1 MSYYSSDDSNS
12 DTIHVAS
19 ALVLDESDNENPLR
33 MDEQLERGQMCRV
46 HAEAEKATY
55 KGKGKGRVSTSQA
68 TSDESVT
75 SEEITDA
82 TSDSG
87 SDVEEYTFTAEDD
100 EDELLADQEIKD
112 FVDDDTVVD
121 DDARSHI
128 SVSSDIE
135 EDGQVEICD
144 LDQRPWRRMNHAER
158 LVFESQFGQTFEQ
171 PLKESWNVTEDHHRV
186 LDEMMFRYAADFPFA
201 YWVSDKI
208 TVQAWVMR
216 HYQRQTWRQN
226 FGRVYNRPTRPLQQQ
241 QQQYPQLPYPGAHH
255 QGASHPSQHRR
266 STALPLHKVSMPPGS
281 HALLGHGQYNVHHM
295 HGLDAILGTSQ
306 PQRMTYPPMANH
318 GDLGYLPNQPYSDLS
333 MGPCSHV
340 NLRSSSPRNKK
351 SSPAPPPPT
360 PPYAV
365 RQRPV
370 NIKAPPKTSRGTKRR
385 QAEADDFPWN
395 RDFDFIKAKIAAQ
408 SSKAWDMSIYDAS
421 TLKAMEA
428 VRASNMPIF
437 EGLEDTITSKQKN
450 GRLAKKGKELSCDP
464 VSDDESPAPRQK
476 GGRRKTADADG
487 TSPTPDNNS
496 ALVGNFAFASEVDRK
511 KALSLSLKMTKPED
525 LIIAGEDME
534 ITLEVLATIKIFWSP
549 GNKGPSQNLHRAVF
563 SVKDAILTHQQ
574 LAQTKILNETAAKC
588 IIDFRPDL
596 LWRETLIRILSEG
609 NMSNKDIRDRVCL
622 NGCNSDR
629 ATITKRLGAAL
640 GNNSST
646 VKDNYEAEVKYV
658 RWANGNRRDYKDY
671 QSFFGKHPP
680 PVREL
685 VYPKMP
691 EGTVV
696 QLSSDVDPEAE
707 DGRPRKKLKLK
718 TKGLKRKE
726 SELSSSVVTS
736 AAEEQDVGM
745 VDLGTQV
752 QEEVEQE
759 AGGEED
765 DEDAVSL
772 QGSDVLDEMS
782 D

>member
-1 MSYYSSDDSNS
+1 MSYESSDDSNS

-33 MDEQLERGQMCRV
+33 VEEQLERGQMRRV
-46 HAEAEKATY
+46 RAEAEKASY
-55 KGKGKGRVSTSQA
+55 KGKGKGRVSTSEA
-68 TSDESVT
+68 TSDDSVT

-100 EDELLADQEIKD
+100 ADELLAVMQIED
-112 FVDDDTVVD
+112 FVDDETEVD

-135 EDGQVEICD
+135 EDGQVEIYD
-144 LDQRPWRRMNHAER
+144 LDLHPWRRMNRTER
-158 LVFESQFGQTFEQ
+158 LLFESQFGQTFEQ
-171 PLKESWNVTEDHHRV
+171 PVKESWNVTEDHHRV
-186 LDEMMFRYAADFPFA
+186 LDEMMFRYAAEVPFA

-208 TVQAWVMR
+208 TVQEWVMR

-226 FGRVYNRPTRPLQQQ
+226 FGRVYNRPTRPHQQQ
-241 QQQYPQLPYPGAHH
+241 QLQYPQLPYPGAHH
-255 QGASHPSQHRR
+255 MGAPPPSQHRR

-281 HALLGHGQYNVHHM
+281 HSFLGHGQYNVQHM

-306 PQRMTYPPMANH
+306 PQRMPYPEMVNQ
-318 GDLGYLPNQPYSDLS
+318 GDLAYLPNQPYPGLV
-333 MGPCSHV
+333 MGPYSHGH
-340 NLRSSSPRNKK
+340 LRSSPPRNKK
-351 SSPAPPPPT
+351 SSTALPPPT
-360 PPYAV
+360 PPYAI
-365 RQRPV
+365 RPRPV

-395 RDFDFIKAKIAAQ
+395 RDFDFIKAKITAQ
-408 SSKAWDMSIYDAS
+408 SSKAWDMSIFDAS

-450 GRLAKKGKELSCDP
+450 GRLAKKAKEVSSDP
-464 VSDDESPAPRQK
+464 VSEDESPAPRQK
-476 GGRRKTADADG
+476 GGCRKATDNCNS
-487 TSPTPDNNS
+487 SPAPDNS
-496 ALVGNFAFASEVDRK
+496 ALVGNFAFESENDRAR
-511 KALSLSLKMTKPED
+511 ALSSSPKMTKPED
-525 LIIAGEDME
+525 LIIAGEDMA
-534 ITLEVLATIKIFWSP
+534 ISLDVLATIKIFWSP
-549 GNKGPSQNLHRAVF
+549 GNKGPSQNLRHAVF

-609 NMSNKDIRDRVCL
+609 NMSNKEIRDRVCL

-646 VKDNYEAEVKYV
+646 VKENYEAEVKYV

-696 QLSSDVDPEAE
+696 QVSSDVNPEAE
-707 DGRPRKKLKLK
+707 EGRPRKKLKLT
-718 TKGLKRKE
+718 TKGLKKKE
-726 SELSSSVVTS
+726 SESSSSAVTS
-736 AAEEQDVGM
+736 AAEEQDVRM
-745 VDLGTQV
+745 RDVGTQV
-752 QEEVEQE
+752 QEEIEQE
-759 AGGEED
+759 AGAEED

-772 QGSDVLDEMS
+772 QGSDFLDEMS

>member
-1 MSYYSSDDSNS
+1 MSYDSSDDSNS

-19 ALVLDESDNENPLR
+19 ALVLDGSDNENPLR
-33 MDEQLERGQMCRV
+33 VDEQLERGQMRRV
-46 HAEAEKATY
+46 HAEAEKASY
-55 KGKGKGRVSTSQA
+55 NGRGKGRVSTSQA
-68 TSDESVT
+68 TSDDSVM
-75 SEEITDA
+75 SEEITEA

-100 EDELLADQEIKD
+100 ADELLAVMEIED
-112 FVDDDTVVD
+112 FVEDETEVD

-135 EDGQVEICD
+135 DDGKVELYH
-144 LDQRPWRRMNHAER
+144 LDTHPWRGMSRAER
-158 LVFESQFGQTFEQ
+158 LMFESQFGQTFEQ

-186 LDEMMFRYAADFPFA
+186 LDEMMFRYAAEVPFA

-208 TVQAWVMR
+208 TVQEWVMR
-216 HYQRQTWRQN
+216 QYQRQTWRQN

-241 QQQYPQLPYPGAHH
+241 QQYPQLPYPGAQH

-281 HALLGHGQYNVHHM
+281 HSFLGHGQYNVHHM
-295 HGLDAILGTSQ
+295 HGLNAILGTSQ
-306 PQRMTYPPMANH
+306 PQRMPYPSVANQ
-318 GDLGYLPNQPYSDLS
+318 GDLPYLPRQPYSDLS
-333 MGPCSHV
+333 MGSYSYG
-340 NLRSSSPRNKK
+340 NLRSSPPRNKK
-351 SSPAPPPPT
+351 SSPALPPPT
-360 PPYAV
+360 PPYAI
-365 RQRPV
+365 RPRPV

-437 EGLEDTITSKQKN
+437 EGLEDTITNKQKT
-450 GRLAKKGKELSCDP
+450 GRLAKKAKEVSSDP
-464 VSDDESPAPRQK
+464 VSEDESPAPRQK
-476 GGRRKTADADG
+476 GGRRKTADTG
-487 TSPTPDNNS
+487 NSSPAPDNS
-496 ALVGNFAFASEVDRK
+496 ALVGNFAFESDTDRA
-511 KALSLSLKMTKPED
+511 KALSLSSKMTKPED
-525 LIIAGEDME
+525 LIIAGEDMT
-534 ITLEVLATIKIFWSP
+534 ISLDVLATIKIFWSP
-549 GNKGPSQNLHRAVF
+549 GNKGPSQNLHHAVF
-563 SVKDAILTHQQ
+563 SVTDAILTHQQ
-574 LAQTKILNETAAKC
+574 LAGTKILNETAAKC

-609 NMSNKDIRDRVCL
+609 NMSNKEIRDRVCL

-685 VYPKMP
+685 VYPKIP

-707 DGRPRKKLKLK
+707 VGRPRKQLKLT
-718 TKGLKRKE
+718 TKGLKWKA

-736 AAEEQDVGM
+736 ATEEKDVGM
-745 VDLGTQV
+745 VAMGTQV
-752 QEEVEQE
+752 EEEVEQE
-759 AGGEED
+759 AGAED